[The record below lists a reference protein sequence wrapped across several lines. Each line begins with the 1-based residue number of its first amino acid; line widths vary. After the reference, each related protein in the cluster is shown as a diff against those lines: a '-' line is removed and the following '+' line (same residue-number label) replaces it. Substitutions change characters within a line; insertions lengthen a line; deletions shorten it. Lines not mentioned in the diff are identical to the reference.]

1 MEEINWEPTIDKVET
16 YELTE
21 EDKKIAKECSDIEM
35 EFKEAISLINSNNE
49 QNES

>member
-1 MEEINWEPTIDKVET
+1 MEEINWEPKSETIKS

-21 EDKKIAKECSDIEM
+21 EDKNIAKECSDIEM

-49 QNES
+49 